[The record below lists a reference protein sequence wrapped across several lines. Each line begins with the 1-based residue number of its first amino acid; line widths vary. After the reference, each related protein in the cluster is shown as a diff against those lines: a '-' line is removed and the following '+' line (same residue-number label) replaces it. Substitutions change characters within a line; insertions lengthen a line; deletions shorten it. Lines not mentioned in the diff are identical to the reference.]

1 MRGLA
6 LSTLLALIVACYQY
20 EPRTLPSPSSPEPH
34 PSPGASLRA
43 GFGRADI
50 TAPPGVGMFCYGP
63 EGKAARGYRQ
73 RLYARALVLEDPAGE
88 RLGIIIADLCVISP
102 LLHRL
107 VAERVVDATGIGADR
122 LLLAAT
128 HTHSAP
134 SHFFAAKLYNQYG
147 AEVSGYDSVLVDF
160 LVTGMAASVLEAA
173 ETMRPARVAWGTDI
187 VWGQTRNRSYEAFV
201 LNDTLPDLPP
211 VARELDLDERQR
223 AVDPRWTMLRVDFFD
238 PKTGDYAPAGAFSI
252 YAIHGTAI
260 PSANDLLDPDVH
272 GFIQRGLERHIDNLN
287 HLSVGSHPRAV
298 HLVANGTAGDV
309 SPDWPQDTRCG
320 ADVLRTTRR
329 AAGPRAPPSPEGW
342 CEPNADS
349 TAACM
354 AAARAYV
361 ENVGPAL
368 AARAIALFDDLG
380 TRLRDDIRVARAFA
394 TVPLKGDGAPP
405 ELCDEPKVGTAAMG
419 GAPDGYTRY
428 HGWRFLGLLPLGYE
442 QGNSAIKEGKKR
454 CQGEK
459 RYALY
464 PIHELV
470 SGPHGYPEQT
480 QLMVAQVGNQLLGAV
495 PAEVTTTAGDR
506 MRKAMQSEAGRL
518 GLATDSIAII
528 SLANGYLQYITTA
541 EEYAAQRY
549 EGGATIFGP
558 GSAAAFERLL
568 VGLVQDLADDS
579 SSETSTDFVDSII
592 AYPGKHKTIF
602 PSATSGPPPED
613 ITRTFQGQECRDGT
627 LVVSWIDA
635 YPGRLVPADGPVL
648 RIEREVEPD
657 TWQPAVWDDDPRL
670 EVRAIRAKGKRG
682 YLWEARW
689 RPDRATGKHRVVL
702 LARKDLPEVTG
713 QVFQACR

>member
-6 LSTLLALIVACYQY
+6 LSALLALIVACYHY
-20 EPRTLPSPSSPEPH
+20 EPRTLPTPSSPEPQ
-34 PSPGASLRA
+34 PSPGETLRV

-50 TAPPGVGMFCYGP
+50 TAPPGAGMFCYGP

-73 RLYARALVLEDPAGE
+73 RLYARALVLEDAAGE
-88 RLGIIIADLCVISP
+88 RLGVIIVDLCVISP
-102 LLHRL
+102 LLHRR

-128 HTHSAP
+128 HTHAAP

-147 AEVSGYDSVLVDF
+147 SEVAGYDSVLADF
-160 LVTGMAASVLEAA
+160 LVTRMAASVLEAA
-173 ETMRPARVAWGTDI
+173 DDMRPARVAWGTDM

-201 LNDTLPDLPP
+201 LNDPLPDLPVVP
-211 VARELDLDERQR
+211 QGSDLNERQR
-223 AVDPRWTMLRVDFFD
+223 AVDPRWTMLRVDLFD
-238 PKTGDYAPAGAFSI
+238 PETGDYAPAGAFSI

-260 PSANDLLDPDVH
+260 PAANDLFDPDVH
-272 GFIQRGLERHIDNLN
+272 GFIQRGLERHIDSLN
-287 HLSVGSHPRAV
+287 HLSFGFHPRAV

-342 CEPNADS
+342 CEPDADS
-349 TAACM
+349 AAACV
-354 AAARAYV
+354 ARAKAYV
-361 ENVGPAL
+361 EDVGSEL
-368 AARAIALFDDLG
+368 AARAVTLFDDLG

-394 TVPLKGDGAPP
+394 TVPLKGDHAPP

-419 GAPDGYTRY
+419 GASDGYTRY

-442 QGNSAIKEGKKR
+442 QGNSAIKEGKQR

-464 PIHELV
+464 PVHELV
-470 SGPHGYPEQT
+470 SGPHGYPEAT
-480 QLMVAQVGNQLLGAV
+480 QLMVAQIGNHLLGTV

-506 MRKAMQSEAGRL
+506 MRKALHSEASRL
-518 GLATDSIAII
+518 GVAADSIAII

-541 EEYAAQRY
+541 EEYRAQRY

-568 VGLVQDLADDS
+568 VGLVQDLADPSASD
-579 SSETSTDFVDSII
+579 TSKGLVDSII

-602 PSATSGPPPED
+602 PSATSGPAPED
-613 ITRTFQGQECRDGT
+613 ITRAFQRQVCREGA
-627 LVVSWIDA
+627 LVVRWIDA

-648 RIEREVEPD
+648 RIDREVESG
-657 TWQPAVWDDDPRL
+657 TWQPVVWDDHPRL

-689 RPDRATGKHRVVL
+689 MPDRANGKHRVVL
-702 LARKDLPEVTG
+702 LARKGLPEVTG